1 MSGVE
6 DAIARVPMFG
16 HLPEKERKHLAAGFK
31 ERTFPAG
38 KVISEA
44 GQEGVGFFVIDSG
57 TASVTVGGKL
67 RRTLGSGDFFGEMA
81 LIEDWIRT
89 ATITADSELRC
100 YGLTAWDFRPMVQT
114 HPDVAW
120 ALLVTMARRVRE
132 LEAAARE
139 PAPDQ
144 DGAN

>member
-1 MSGVE
+1 MTGVE
-6 DAIARVPMFG
+6 DAIAKVPMFA
-16 HLPEKERKHLAAGFK
+16 HMPEKERKHLAGSFK

-44 GQEGVGFFVIDSG
+44 GQEGVGFFIIASG
-57 TASVTVGGKL
+57 TASVVVGGKL

-89 ATITADSELRC
+89 ATVTADSELRC

-114 HPDVAW
+114 NPDVAW

-132 LEAAARE
+132 LESTPRE
-139 PAPDQ
+139 PTSD
-144 DGAN
+144 

>member
-1 MSGVE
+1 MTGVE
-6 DAIARVPMFG
+6 DAIAKVPMFA
-16 HLPEKERKHLAAGFK
+16 HMPEKERKHLAASFK

-38 KVISEA
+38 KVISEV

-57 TASVTVGGKL
+57 TASVVVGGKL
-67 RRTLGSGDFFGEMA
+67 RRTLSSGDFFGEMA

-89 ATITADSELRC
+89 ATVTADSELRC
-100 YGLTAWDFRPMVQT
+100 YGLTAWDFRPLVQT

-132 LEAAARE
+132 LETSPKEQA
-139 PAPDQ
+139 Q
-144 DGAN
+144 D

>member
-1 MSGVE
+1 MTGVD
-6 DAIARVPMFG
+6 DAIAKVPMFAHIPG
-16 HLPEKERKHLAAGFK
+16 KERKHLAASFK

-44 GQEGVGFFVIDSG
+44 GQEGVGFFIIDSG
-57 TASVTVGGKL
+57 TASVVVGGKL

-89 ATITADSELRC
+89 ATVTADSDLHC
-100 YGLTAWDFRPMVQT
+100 YGLTAWDFRPLVQS

-132 LEAAARE
+132 LETNPRE
-139 PAPDQ
+139 PGQP
-144 DGAN
+144 

>member
-1 MSGVE
+1 MTGVE
-6 DAIARVPMFG
+6 DAIAKVPMFA
-16 HLPEKERKHLAAGFK
+16 HLPEKERKHLAGGFK

-44 GQEGVGFFVIDSG
+44 GQEGVGFFVIESG
-57 TASVTVGGKL
+57 TASVVVGGKL

-89 ATITADSELRC
+89 ATVTADSDLHC
-100 YGLTAWDFRPMVQT
+100 YGLTAWDFRPMVQS

-120 ALLVTMARRVRE
+120 SLLVTMARRVRE
-132 LEAAARE
+132 LET
-139 PAPDQ
+139 APGGPSEQ
-144 DGAN
+144 